1 VTAIA
6 GRDGLVA
13 REWLAESLN
22 RRNPYVD
29 PLNLLQ
35 VRLLG
40 EDDRSPEAERT
51 LRLTVKG
58 IAAGMK
64 NTG

>member
-1 VTAIA
+1 VKRIA
-6 GRDGLVA
+6 GRDTVYD
-13 REWLAESLN
+13 REWFGESLS

-29 PLNLLQ
+29 PLHLLQ
-35 VRLLG
+35 VDLLDQTHRT
-40 EDDRSPEAERT
+40 ESEEKT